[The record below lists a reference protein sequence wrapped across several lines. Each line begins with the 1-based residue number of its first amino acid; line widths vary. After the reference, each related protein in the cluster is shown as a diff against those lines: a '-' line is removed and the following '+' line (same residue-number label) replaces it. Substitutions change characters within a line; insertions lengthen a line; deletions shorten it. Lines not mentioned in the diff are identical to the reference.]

1 MTNNCGVYKIT
12 NTVTGD
18 FYIGSSVNLRERLS
32 QHRRALRGNRHIN
45 THMQRSWN
53 KYGESAFEF
62 NPILYCD
69 TSTTLF
75 YEQLLLDRQK
85 PTFNIAKNATAS
97 MMGLS
102 HSEETKRKIS
112 EAQSG
117 ERGNNFGKHL
127 SEEAKRNLSE
137 RVVSEETK
145 RKISESGMGHVV
157 SEETRRKISEAQS
170 GERGYWFGKRQSDE
184 TRSKRSEATSGERG
198 YWFGKNLSE
207 ETKRKISEALSGDR
221 NPNFGKSPSDETKRK
236 LSEAHK
242 GKVFTEEHKRKLSE
256 AHKGKTLNEE
266 TKRKCSEAARRGWAQ
281 RKAEAI

>member
-1 MTNNCGVYKIT
+1 VTNNCGVYKIT

-32 QHRRALRGNRHIN
+32 QHRRAIRGNRHIN
-45 THMQRSWN
+45 THLQRSWN

-102 HSEETKRKIS
+102 H
-112 EAQSG
+112 
-117 ERGNNFGKHL
+117 
-127 SEEAKRNLSE
+127 
-137 RVVSEETK
+137 
-145 RKISESGMGHVV
+145 
-157 SEETRRKISEAQS
+157 
-170 GERGYWFGKRQSDE
+170 
-184 TRSKRSEATSGERG
+184 
-198 YWFGKNLSE
+198 SE

-266 TKRKCSEAARRGWAQ
+266 TKRKCSEAARRSWAQ